1 MDGIIC
7 IYGVLGIILLSFFI
21 GLIFTKQK
29 DIKLFK
35 KWQIILLCFFG
46 GVSYIILFLFSMY
59 NTKLTMANIP
69 QQQINNSSS
78 PPYEVLGGKTI
89 KKQEINLETNK
100 FNSFDKKEVSIDN
113 NIEKDKFS
121 KDTFKK
127 DMLDDQHFSKES
139 SGKNLN
145 KNNEQ
150 NYVDENGKG
159 RIKGNTNKKTG
170 EKIYHIPG
178 STYYDRTKIEDT
190 ERWFKSEE
198 EAIAAGYR
206 APKR

>member
-1 MDGIIC
+1 M
-7 IYGVLGIILLSFFI
+7 
-21 GLIFTKQK
+21 
-29 DIKLFK
+29 
-35 KWQIILLCFFG
+35 
-46 GVSYIILFLFSMY
+46 
-59 NTKLTMANIP
+59 
-69 QQQINNSSS
+69 
-78 PPYEVLGGKTI
+78 LGGKTI

-150 NYVDENGKG
+150 NYVDENDKG